1 MATSTEQCNCMRIR
15 GRGQQKKRN
24 YLCLWLPTG
33 ELPKEKRMNDS
44 LIFTVILNSRG
55 GSFSMFSIWAF
66 FCTESWVYHSQNGLQ
81 DLPHPTIT
89 DGQSG
94 FNIGFDSSNGGNT
107 FPSSS
112 VLLLV
117 IHLRINSYKS
127 RWYV

>member
-1 MATSTEQCNCMRIR
+1 MRESGSEATEEEELLPMAI
-15 GRGQQKKRN
+15 
-24 YLCLWLPTG
+24 LG

-44 LIFTVILNSRG
+44 LIQILDIRG
-55 GSFSMFSIWAF
+55 ISFYMFSIWTL
-66 FCTESWVYHSQNGLQ
+66 FCTKSWVYHSQNGLQ
-81 DLPHPTIT
+81 DLAHPTIT

-112 VLLLV
+112 ALLLLAV
-117 IHLRINSYKS
+117 HLRINSYKS